1 MVILEQSKITY
12 SGGYFPQTVNNNLV
26 YLAQAMWY
34 PTYLKYLCECIIGV
48 IVLAT
53 TISIGYSTVGH
64 GNLNLVM
71 IRNVSIPKKNN
82 KTKQKKGK
90 ENWYETCFSFS
101 ILKLCSFS
109 SPTVI

>member
-12 SGGYFPQTVNNNLV
+12 SDGYFPQTVNNNLV
-26 YLAQAMWY
+26 YLAQTMWY

-71 IRNVSIPKKNN
+71 IRNVSIPKKT
-82 KTKQKKGK
+82 TKQNKKK
-90 ENWYETCFSFS
+90 EKKIGMKHVLASAF
-101 ILKLCSFS
+101 
-109 SPTVI
+109 

>member
-1 MVILEQSKITY
+1 MDRITDACENITLPLADGNNCCKVMVILEQSKITY

-34 PTYLKYLCECIIGV
+34 PTYLKYLCERIIGV

-53 TISIGYSTVGH
+53 VIRIGYSTVGH

-71 IRNVSIPKKNN
+71 VRKVSI
-82 KTKQKKGK
+82 QKRRKIK
-90 ENWYETCFSFS
+90 FVWNMF
-101 ILKLCSFS
+101 
-109 SPTVI
+109 